1 MMQSICVDQE
11 INLIKNKTNWNVKQ
25 RKWRKKA
32 GDFWKKA
39 EKKNKIFRIYKKISG
54 KHVKRIEWISVN
66 RSSYEEWKN
75 KNRIIEREILIRLKV
90 F

>member
-32 GDFWKKA
+32 GDFWKKNHK
-39 EKKNKIFRIYKKISG
+39 EKKQK
-54 KHVKRIEWISVN
+54 KRIKSLEYIK
-66 RSSYEEWKN
+66 R
-75 KNRIIEREILIRLKV
+75 
-90 F
+90 